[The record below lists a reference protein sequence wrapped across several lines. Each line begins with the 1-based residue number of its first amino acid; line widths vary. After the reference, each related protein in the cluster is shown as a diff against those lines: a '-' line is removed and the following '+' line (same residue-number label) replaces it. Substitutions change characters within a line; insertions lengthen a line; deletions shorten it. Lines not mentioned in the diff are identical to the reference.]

1 MKTAIACL
9 ITAIISMSV
18 LAQSDGEKA
27 KMKPPATSPG
37 LESLKKL
44 AGEWTGPGPVGKPAT
59 TRFKLSAGG
68 SIVHETMFPGTEHE
82 MVTVYHMDGKDL
94 VLTHYCM
101 MGNQPRLKA
110 DDPNDGKKLT
120 FKSVGGT
127 NMKMEDM
134 HMGRAIITFVDSDHF
149 EANWCSCIGGKPDE
163 SHCFKAAF
171 TRKKAS

>member
-1 MKTAIACL
+1 MKSA
-9 ITAIISMSV
+9 
-18 LAQSDGEKA
+18 LALLLVAVIGVTVMAQGEGDKP

-37 LESLKKL
+37 FESLKKL
-44 AGEWTGPGPVGKPAT
+44 AGEWSGPGPDGKTAT
-59 TRFKLSAGG
+59 TRFRVSAGG
-68 SIVHETMFPGTEHE
+68 SIVHETLFPGTPEE

-101 MGNQPRLKA
+101 LGNQPRLKA
-110 DDPNDGKKLT
+110 DDPSDAKNLS

-134 HMGRAIITFVDSDHF
+134 HMGRAVITFVDADHF
-149 EANWCSCIGGKPDE
+149 EANWCGCTGGKVDE
-163 SHCFKAAF
+163 SHCFSAKF

>member
-1 MKTAIACL
+1 MKSAFAFMIAAV
-9 ITAIISMSV
+9 IGVSV
-18 LAQSDGEKA
+18 LAQPEGEKA

-44 AGEWTGPGPVGKPAT
+44 AGEWTGTGPDGNPANIKF
-59 TRFKLSAGG
+59 RVSAGG
-68 SIVHETMFPGTEHE
+68 SIVHETMFPGTDHE
-82 MVTVYHMDGKDL
+82 MITIYHMDGKDL

-110 DDPNDGKKLT
+110 DDPNDAKKLS

-127 NMKMEDM
+127 NMKMDDM
-134 HMGRAIITFVDSDHF
+134 HMGRAVITFVDGDHY
-149 EANWCSCIGGKPDE
+149 EANWCACVNGKPDE
-163 SHCFKAAF
+163 SHCFKSTF